1 MNSPMYLERY
11 LNSVHA
17 DDRERVTYTFYE
29 ILQTRNF
36 HQFTHRIIR
45 NDGVIRTLEV
55 TGELFEDI
63 NGVVEIVGTA
73 QDVTDRRM
81 AEIKFRGL
89 LESAPDAMIITD
101 IGGTIQLINHQAE
114 KLLGYTAN
122 ELVQQHISIITPE
135 QFNNLRKE
143 YAKKFAKNP
152 QKSFVIQN
160 EELFIKHKNGNQIP
174 IQISLGPVVTAEG
187 LLISIAIRDITQQ
200 KNDQIRILETNNR
213 LKVSSEKLKFQN
225 RQLSDF
231 NHITS
236 HNLRA
241 PVSNLNSLLK
251 LYKVEKDDG
260 RRAILFEKFEKVIIH
275 LSTTL
280 ETLIETL
287 RIKSETPSNA
297 KEISFATML
306 EKTKDMLAGQILD
319 TEAIIEADFS
329 EAPEIIYNE
338 VYLESIFQNL
348 ISNAIK
354 YRSPER
360 VPYIQL
366 KTAKKNGK
374 TSLSVSDNGLGI
386 DLKKHGS
393 KLFGLNKV
401 FHRHPEAKGVGLF
414 LTRAQVEALGGS
426 IKAESEV
433 GKGTTFHINFD

>member
-1 MNSPMYLERY
+1 M
-11 LNSVHA
+11 
-17 DDRERVTYTFYE
+17 
-29 ILQTRNF
+29 
-36 HQFTHRIIR
+36 
-45 NDGVIRTLEV
+45 
-55 TGELFEDI
+55 
-63 NGVVEIVGTA
+63 
-73 QDVTDRRM
+73 
-81 AEIKFRGL
+81 
-89 LESAPDAMIITD
+89 
-101 IGGTIQLINHQAE
+101 
-114 KLLGYTAN
+114 
-122 ELVQQHISIITPE
+122 
-135 QFNNLRKE
+135 
-143 YAKKFAKNP
+143 
-152 QKSFVIQN
+152 
-160 EELFIKHKNGNQIP
+160 
-174 IQISLGPVVTAEG
+174 
-187 LLISIAIRDITQQ
+187 LISIAIRDITQQ

-297 KEISFATML
+297 AKISFATML

-319 TEAIIEADFS
+319 TEAVIEADFS

-360 VPYIQL
+360 VPYIHL